1 MFDQL
6 GYDMHTGESHYNAV
20 YYKAIMNIMLLEMQ
34 RNMTEHLGAMN
45 HGSQML
51 CLIFFVVSSQYNA
64 FVYNF
69 IPTYGH

>member
-6 GYDMHTGESHYNAV
+6 DYDMHTGESHYNAV

-34 RNMTEHLGAMN
+34 
-45 HGSQML
+45 ML

-64 FVYNF
+64 FVFNF